1 MGVSPFALF
10 VGGGGLANG
19 FGGPEAPALN
29 NALADGEGGG
39 STTAECGAS
48 ALAFAGVMSAVLGSL
63 GEEVSAVPL
72 PLSELLLG
80 I

>member
-1 MGVSPFALF
+1 VASFALLL
-10 VGGGGLANG
+10 GGGGLANG

-29 NALADGEGGG
+29 SAPADGEGGG

-48 ALAFAGVMSAVLGSL
+48 ALAFAGVMVAVLRSL